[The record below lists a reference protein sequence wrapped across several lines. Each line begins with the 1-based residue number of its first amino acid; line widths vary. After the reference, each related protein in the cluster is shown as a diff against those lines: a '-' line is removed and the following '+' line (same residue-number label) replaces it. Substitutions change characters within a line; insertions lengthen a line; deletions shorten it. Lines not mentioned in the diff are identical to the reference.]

1 MSWLPARS
9 SLGRKQGQRDCAV
22 QEGGTYLGFKEVL
35 GTFDALQGN
44 IDLRKLRQC
53 HQPAVLLQFARGGL
67 VEYKQELQGEV
78 GKGQS
83 QRHREIY
90 RPL

>member
-1 MSWLPARS
+1 M
-9 SLGRKQGQRDCAV
+9 QEQRGCAT

-35 GTFDALQGN
+35 GTSDALQGN

-53 HQPAVLLQFARGGL
+53 HQPAVLLQFSCSGL
-67 VEYKQELQGEV
+67 VEYKQELRGKV

-83 QRHREIY
+83 QRHQEIY
-90 RPL
+90 GSL

>member
-1 MSWLPARS
+1 MSWLLAGS
-9 SLGRKQGQRDCAV
+9 SLGREQGQRDCAA
-22 QEGGTYLGFKEVL
+22 QKGGTYLGFKEVL

-53 HQPAVLLQFARGGL
+53 HQPAVLLQFSRGGL